1 MSGRAIIRLETIP
14 DGMLL
19 SEDDVIVDLNA
30 AAADEIGV
38 SRAALVGE
46 KVLSLLE
53 APDLSDGMLGSE
65 GSTVVAWLRRDLG
78 DRLLE
83 LRASPAGRRR
93 VAWSVRDVTETGTT
107 RAVAEAA
114 ADATYLLDEEG
125 RVTWRLGEPPDDS
138 GHPLSAGSRPL
149 ERVHPEDLPLVLE
162 LYTRAIAEPGLRV
175 TMRVRVRRRDD
186 PDRWRLVE
194 MAAVNVLG
202 HRLLRGILVQV
213 RLLGGDEAVI
223 GSDRVISLAESA
235 PVGMLLTDRH
245 GRTVFRNE
253 LARRLLGPDADAA
266 LGTSW
271 VRLARPEHATE
282 LEDAFRRA
290 LLGDERTT
298 VTAAF
303 DRSDGTTT
311 WLRVHAVSQRS
322 GAGPTGLV
330 LTLDDV
336 TDGVEARLLADRL
349 TEQLRHLAS
358 HDPLTGLPNR
368 TLLFD
373 RLRQALARH
382 HRSGHG
388 IAVMFCDL
396 DGFKRVNDTQGH
408 GAGDAAL
415 REVALRFAHV
425 VREGDT
431 VARVGGDEFVVL
443 CEEVA
448 GEAEATEIAGRLVR
462 ALAEPL
468 DADTDGEPVGVSVGV
483 ALVPS
488 TESLVDLSAERIVS
502 SADRAMYRAKARGK
516 GRYEVVVLAE

>member
-1 MSGRAIIRLETIP
+1 MSGRAIIHLETLP
-14 DGMLL
+14 DGVLL
-19 SEDDVIVDLNA
+19 SEDDVIVDLNP

-38 SRAALVGE
+38 SRDALVGE

-53 APDLSDGMLGSE
+53 DPDLFDGALASAG
-65 GSTVVAWLRRDLG
+65 GTLVAWLRRDLG
-78 DRLLE
+78 DRLLQ
-83 LRASPAGRRR
+83 LRANPTGDRR
-93 VAWSVRDVTETGTT
+93 VAWSVRDITEAGKT
-107 RAVAEAA
+107 RAAVAVAA
-114 ADATYLLDEEG
+114 EVTYLLDEEG
-125 RVTWRLGEPPDDS
+125 RVTWRLTDAVDDTVA
-138 GHPLSAGSRPL
+138 PLLAGSNPL

-162 LYTRAIAEPGLRV
+162 LYARAVADPGLRV
-175 TMRVRVRRRDD
+175 TMRVRVRRPDD
-186 PDRWRLVE
+186 PERWRLVE
-194 MAAVNVLG
+194 LAAVNALD

-245 GRTVFRNE
+245 GRTVFRND
-253 LARRLLGPDADAA
+253 LARRLLGPEADAA
-266 LGTSW
+266 MGTTW

-282 LEDAFRRA
+282 LEEAFRRA
-290 LLGDERTT
+290 LVSEERTT

-303 DRSDGTTT
+303 DRPDGTTT

-382 HRSGHG
+382 HRKGHG

-415 REVALRFAHV
+415 QEVALRFAHV

-443 CEEVA
+443 CEDVA
-448 GEAEATEIAGRLVR
+448 GDAEATEIAGRLVA
-462 ALAEPL
+462 ALVEPL
-468 DADTDGEPVGVSVGV
+468 DVDRERESLGVSVGI

-488 TESLVDLSAERIVS
+488 TEGIVDLSAERIVS

-516 GRYEVVVLAE
+516 GGYEVVVLDE